1 MDPRDH
7 HFFFA
12 KKMIPTHVFRSPDK
26 MFTELTG
33 PRRDAFLMFLWT
45 EAGRGMPEQVRAA
58 DVGRLPGR
66 AHDEVLKLDVVGAL
80 RQGGYEVIVI
90 SMPPARAANEAV
102 FIALARGAGRVR
114 VFFIERCRDVA
125 GTLSE
130 NDVVVAEVS
139 AEGGRANHGFH
150 TGDALETLKQQVGRI
165 LEISFAGLETSLP
178 PVAMSDFMAAARASP
193 GGQRSEASGMGD
205 ILEKMVLV
213 RAGLPVFFWLVGAVL
228 PVIGYAARVLNP
240 LLSFAIFVVLLLWTH
255 KLYTIHRAKTQYSPG
270 MAVGGWFIPLA
281 NIVFPPLILRDL
293 WKAVRGPEGSAVIFL
308 WWFFWL
314 GEIFFRALYASGFA
328 VYTYGSGAS
337 RETMLHFAGE
347 SYPLPSALGPVLTWG
362 VSLTSL
368 LVGIAAHGLL
378 WHIVRRIRERA

>member
-228 PVIGYAARVLNP
+228 PVIGYAARVLQPAP
-240 LLSFAIFVVLLLWTH
+240 LLRHLRGLLLLDLTVYNPPREDPV
-255 KLYTIHRAKTQYSPG
+255 LPG

-368 LVGIAAHGLL
+368 LVGIAAYGLL
-378 WHIVRRIRERA
+378 WLVVRRIRERA